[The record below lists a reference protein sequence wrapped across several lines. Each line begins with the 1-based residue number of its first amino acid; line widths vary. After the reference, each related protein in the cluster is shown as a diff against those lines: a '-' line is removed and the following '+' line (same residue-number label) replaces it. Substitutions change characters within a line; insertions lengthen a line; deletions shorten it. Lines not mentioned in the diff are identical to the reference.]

1 MRIFLLFHFN
11 GGTDPVV
18 VTGIEGD
25 VTDIILPSV
34 GDLVKHRDMRGTA
47 FEGKVT
53 ERQFVYD
60 IRQGIAVSSAVAVTL
75 CLDRTVSH

>member
-1 MRIFLLFHFN
+1 MRIFILFHFN
-11 GGTDPVV
+11 NEPAPVA

-25 VTDIILPSV
+25 VTSILLPSV
-34 GDLVKHRDMRGTA
+34 GDLVRHSDVEGRP

-60 IRQGIAVSSAVAVTL
+60 IPHGMAVDGVVAVTL
-75 CLDRTVSH
+75 CLDKTIVH